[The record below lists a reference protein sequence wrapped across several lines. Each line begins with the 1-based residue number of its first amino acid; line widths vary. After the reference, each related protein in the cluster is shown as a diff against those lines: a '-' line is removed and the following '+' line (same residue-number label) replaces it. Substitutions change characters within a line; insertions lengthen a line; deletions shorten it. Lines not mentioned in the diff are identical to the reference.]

1 MDEGEMRMQVYD
13 AVRAHEL
20 ELNRAAVQF
29 EHAVL
34 SPLFL
39 LNGGAVVAFLTL
51 VGAAS
56 GSGSTFDIDET
67 VAGLA
72 CVLWAIGLGAAAMAT
87 YLGFQ
92 SQRRYTRV
100 ERLRRQAVERVILAS
115 DPDLVEIV
123 APDSARY
130 KNDAAR
136 SKWTVKDEREAGW
149 RLQKA
154 FHVAAA
160 VSLILFGGGVL
171 VAAVS
176 ALSA

>member
-1 MDEGEMRMQVYD
+1 MDKGEMRMKIYD

-20 ELNRAAVQF
+20 ELNRAAIQF
-29 EHAVL
+29 EHAIL

-39 LNGGAVVAFLTL
+39 LNGGAAVAFLTL

-56 GSGSTFDIDET
+56 GTESSLEIDAT

-72 CVLWAIGLGAAAMAT
+72 CALWAIGLGAAALAT

-115 DPDLVEIV
+115 DQELVETV

-130 KNDAAR
+130 KDDAAR
-136 SKWTVKDEREAGW
+136 SPWTMEAERAAGW

-160 VSLILFGGGVL
+160 VSLIIFSAGV
-171 VAAVS
+171 VFAAVS
-176 ALSA
+176 VLSA